1 MIKLCPMC
9 KKHNAIII
17 NRMAKGYYKG
27 KYVDCEETVYFCST
41 LGEDDPEA
49 YFVPPKVM
57 NKNIL
62 RVMQAYEKL
71 YPMSES
77 DIAYKK
83 KLENVVNKKK

>member
-1 MIKLCPMC
+1 MSKLCPMC
-9 KKHNAIII
+9 KKHEAIII
-17 NRMAKGYYKG
+17 DRATKGYYKG

-62 RVMQAYEKL
+62 CVIQAYEKQ
-71 YPMSES
+71 YPMSDS
-77 DIAYKK
+77 DIAYKE
-83 KLENVVNKKK
+83 KLERSISFDD